1 MGNRTQLLLVA
12 FCLSAVLLEL
22 AVAKE
27 IKKRSEEEEEE
38 EEEAHGEVYYIWYR
52 SVGALVLK
60 KETYV
65 FGDAKYTYCMLSVFY
80 VYVYMSTKL
89 LSA

>member
-27 IKKRSEEEEEE
+27 IKKRSEEDEEE

-60 KETYV
+60 KETCV
-65 FGDAKYTYCMLSVFY
+65 FNDAKYTYCMLSVFY